1 MGMEAGDRARHAVEG
16 HARSSGFEDLI
27 LELSRV
33 REALGLFPSAWE
45 GAAAVHREAARL
57 DALVQRLQ
65 RATGLSRDFVQAAT
79 SRLSLLLENGASPQV
94 AMHLVLR
101 EAISERFAPGGSA
114 APAPPQASAPVAVM
128 ARAQR

>member
-1 MGMEAGDRARHAVEG
+1 MGMEAGERARHAVEG

-33 REALGLFPSAWE
+33 REALGMFPSAWE
-45 GAAAVHREAARL
+45 GATAVHREAARI

-101 EAISERFAPGGSA
+101 EAISERFAPGGST
-114 APAPPQASAPVAVM
+114 APATAPVTSVAAI